1 MTMQVRGDL
10 LQLSIFYENFDYIP
24 IFGFLQLGIVISH
37 FIEKL
42 KLSDV
47 ISPLQVHPVVKEEG
61 SYSGFLT
68 LTANSLC
75 CFLLTKF
82 GYC

>member
-1 MTMQVRGDL
+1 MGTW

-47 ISPLQVHPVVKEEG
+47 ISPLQVHPVVKEE
-61 SYSGFLT
+61 
-68 LTANSLC
+68 A
-75 CFLLTKF
+75 
-82 GYC
+82 